1 MSLAVIPARGGS
13 KRIPRKNL
21 KPFAGRPIIAWTI
34 EAARESGLFE
44 RILVSTDDPEIAAMA
59 ADLGAEAPFVR
70 PAELA
75 DDHSGTAEVIAH
87 AAAWAAAHGPAPA
100 AVCCLYA
107 TAPFLTS
114 ADLVRGRE
122 MLLSGQWDYVFAAAQ
137 HRHAVFRAFVR
148 GADGAME
155 MLFPEHRLMR
165 SQDLPPVYYDAAQFY
180 WGRTEAWTG
189 HRPIFGAATAFV
201 ELPPERVQD
210 IDTPDDWAA
219 AEEKFA
225 NFERIDHEQR

>member
-34 EAARESGLFE
+34 EAARQSGLFE
-44 RILVSTDDPEIAAMA
+44 RILVSTDDREIAALA
-59 ADLGAEAPFVR
+59 AGLGAEVPFVR

-75 DDHSGTAEVIAH
+75 DDHAGTAEVIAH
-87 AAAWAAAHGPAPA
+87 AAQWATAQGSDPA

-114 ADLVRGRE
+114 ADLVKGHDL
-122 MLLSGQWDYVFAAAQ
+122 LLSGQWDYVFAAAQ

-148 GADGAME
+148 SGDGAME
-155 MLFPEHRLMR
+155 MLFPEHRLTR
-165 SQDLPPVYYDAAQFY
+165 SQDLPPAFYDAAQFY
-180 WGRTEAWTG
+180 WGQTEAWVG
-189 HRPIFGAATAFV
+189 HRPIFGAATTFV

-210 IDTPDDWAA
+210 IDTPEDWAV

-225 NFERIDHEQR
+225 NFKRNDHEQR